1 MSGIARGVHDSH
13 GDVVHD
19 AEQDSEGVDPEVGD
33 RALHDIGRRTHPSE
47 DGRCHQDPEDR
58 QEQSGNQSECQVGM
72 DGLPE
77 PLVVS
82 GPEILGDDDS
92 GTEGQ
97 TVEESHHH
105 EYEASGRCHA
115 GQRLR
120 AKGVAHNQGIGRI
133 VQLLEQISQ
142 KERNGECD
150 DFLPKASLREV
161 KRACSGAH
169 ARSMSQWQEI
179 GKEWV

>member
-1 MSGIARGVHDSH
+1 
-13 GDVVHD
+13 
-19 AEQDSEGVDPEVGD
+19 
-33 RALHDIGRRTHPSE
+33 
-47 DGRCHQDPEDR
+47 
-58 QEQSGNQSECQVGM
+58 M

-77 PLVVS
+77 PLLVPGS
-82 GPEILGDDDS
+82 EILGDHDS
-92 GTEGQ
+92 GAEGQ
-97 TVEESHHH
+97 AVEESHHH

-120 AKGVAHNQGIGRI
+120 PQGIAYNQGICGI

-169 ARSMSQWQEI
+169 AASMSQRQEI
-179 GKEWV
+179 GKKGV